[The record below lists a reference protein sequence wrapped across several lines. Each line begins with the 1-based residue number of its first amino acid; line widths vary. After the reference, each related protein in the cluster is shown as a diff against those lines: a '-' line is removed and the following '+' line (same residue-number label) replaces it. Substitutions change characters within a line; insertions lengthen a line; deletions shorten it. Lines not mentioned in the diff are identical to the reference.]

1 MNMIFKRLGLI
12 ILVFAALI
20 LIIYSDIS
28 SDIKQTEEYKKTF
41 YKTLE
46 KEKFYFSGIVISTH
60 EKERGQGFLC
70 LKKVNTNKTI
80 GYHFSVENNF
90 VASVYENTIKYIGV
104 ISMIN
109 PLGLSDKIII
119 GDSVNYNMGFNK
131 KITIY
136 RDSKLILKNDA
147 FIYKVHYN
155 KKHKFIDCEK

>member
-90 VASVYENTIKYIGV
+90 VASVYENKNKHVYDGQSNSDDV
-104 ISMIN
+104 
-109 PLGLSDKIII
+109 LS
-119 GDSVNYNMGFNK
+119 K
-131 KITIY
+131 KLFVCLFS
-136 RDSKLILKNDA
+136 R
-147 FIYKVHYN
+147 V
-155 KKHKFIDCEK
+155 